1 MRYLY
6 KILCIVLIIAMT
18 ACGSSKNTTSAPS
31 SSLYSDN
38 DTTYLLLKHLGNATS
53 KYKNWEDVVI
63 PLEMALSQPK
73 NLTISGRA
81 TMIKDKSL
89 FISIRA
95 LGFEVATLYANT
107 DSIYASYKLNKIY
120 IAEDIKKFLT
130 NYPITIGNLQDL
142 LLGRAFMLGKGTM
155 AYEMNK
161 EMKLSLGKDLWTA
174 SPHCDIQ
181 GVQYAFL
188 FGNNSDELAMLM
200 IDFNNKSQAT
210 CCYNPAT
217 TTVAGNVSNR
227 VDLSTSLK
235 SIPLKASIS
244 WDIENA
250 KWNTGATIKWKAPKG
265 YRRIDANSL
274 LKAF

>member
-6 KILCIVLIIAMT
+6 NILCIVLVIAMT
-18 ACGSSKNTTSAPS
+18 ACGSSKNATTAPS
-31 SSLYSDN
+31 SSQYSNN
-38 DTTYLLLKHLGNATS
+38 DTTYLLLKHLGDATI

-63 PLEMALSQPK
+63 PLEMSLSQPK
-73 NLTISGRA
+73 DITISGRA
-81 TMIKDKSL
+81 TMIKDKSI

-142 LLGRAFMLGKGTM
+142 LLGRAFMLGKGTLS
-155 AYEMNK
+155 YDMNK
-161 EMKLSLGKDLWTA
+161 EIKLSLGKDLWTA
-174 SPHCDIQ
+174 APHCDIPN
-181 GVQYAFL
+181 VQYSFV
-188 FGNNSDELAMLM
+188 FGNNSDELAMLL
-200 IDFNNKSQAT
+200 IDYNNNSRAT

-217 TTVAGNVSNR
+217 TTEIGNMSNR

-235 SIPLKASIS
+235 NIPLKASIS

>member
-6 KILCIVLIIAMT
+6 NILCIVLIIAMT

-38 DTTYLLLKHLGNATS
+38 DTTYLLLKHLVNATS

-63 PLEMALSQPK
+63 PLEMSLSQPK

-142 LLGRAFMLGKGTM
+142 LLGRAFMLGKGTL
-155 AYEMNK
+155 AYDMNK

-200 IDFNNKSQAT
+200 IDFNNKSRAT